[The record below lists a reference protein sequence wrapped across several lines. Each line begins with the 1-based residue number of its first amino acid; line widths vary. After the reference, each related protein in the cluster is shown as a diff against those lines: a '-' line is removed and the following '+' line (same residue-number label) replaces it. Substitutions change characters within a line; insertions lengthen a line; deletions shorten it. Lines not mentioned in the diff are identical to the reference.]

1 MGMSRGSDS
10 PAQPLVDLSAVR
22 QRPAQPL
29 SPVAD
34 GASEAAGIESPA
46 LTIASRKR
54 MGTRRRLL
62 FVTDVY
68 PFPIDR
74 GQRVR
79 VYNLLLACSRAFD
92 VTFLGPPPPEGS
104 AGGQIEKACSR
115 AVYLSNVERPL
126 SERLALAARTARL
139 APGMPKPSTIE
150 RYAPLVAAMRDLRP
164 ETFDIV
170 WAERPHIGRVCA
182 DVRGRTILDLDDI
195 EHLKTARLLKLQ
207 TDPVDRLRSWYRY
220 AFYRQLE
227 LSWSRRFLAAV
238 VCSEE
243 DRRYLERNGCTNAV
257 VVPNGPNYS
266 HPWNGPPAPRAR
278 DPKSPLR
285 AVFLGNVES
294 GPNADAIEFFANDV
308 LPALRSQS
316 PGATLD
322 VIGPGATPAIVERYA
337 SRIHFR
343 GFADDLGAALAE
355 YDLLVAPLRFGGG
368 TKLKV
373 LDAMAYG
380 IPVVTTA
387 VGAEGLWLTHG
398 EHAWLAERPPEIAHG
413 ILQIKRDAELAQRL
427 VGNAYSLVRDRFSW
441 NAIQDRLVD
450 WLERIE
456 PRKD

>member
-1 MGMSRGSDS
+1 
-10 PAQPLVDLSAVR
+10 
-22 QRPAQPL
+22 
-29 SPVAD
+29 
-34 GASEAAGIESPA
+34 
-46 LTIASRKR
+46 

-62 FVTDVY
+62 FATDVF
-68 PFPIDR
+68 PFPLDR

-79 VYNLLLACSRAFD
+79 VHNLLLACSRAFD
-92 VTFLGPPPPEGS
+92 VTFLGPPPPAGADGS
-104 AGGQIEKACSR
+104 RIENCCSR
-115 AVYLSNVERPL
+115 AVYLREVPRAW
-126 SERLALAARTARL
+126 SERLSLAAETARL

-150 RYAPLVAAMRDLRP
+150 HYAPLVAALRDLRP
-164 ETFDIV
+164 ETFDLV

-182 DVRGRTILDLDDI
+182 DVRARTILDLDDI

-207 TDPVDRLRSWYRY
+207 TDPVARLKLWYRY
-220 AFYRQLE
+220 AFYRHLE

-243 DRRYLERNGCTNAV
+243 DRRYLERHGCNNVV

-266 HPWNGPPAPRAR
+266 QAWNGPPAVRAR
-278 DPKSPLR
+278 DPASPLR

-308 LPALRSQS
+308 LPALRTHS
-316 PGATLD
+316 PDATLD

-343 GFADDLGAALAE
+343 GFAEDLGAALAE

-380 IPVVTTA
+380 LPVVTTA
-387 VGAEGLWLTHG
+387 VGAEGLWLKHG
-398 EHAWLAERPPEIAHG
+398 EHAWLAEGPPEIADG
-413 ILQIKRDAELAQRL
+413 ILRIKRDAVLAQHL

-450 WLERIE
+450 WLERV
-456 PRKD
+456 PPQG